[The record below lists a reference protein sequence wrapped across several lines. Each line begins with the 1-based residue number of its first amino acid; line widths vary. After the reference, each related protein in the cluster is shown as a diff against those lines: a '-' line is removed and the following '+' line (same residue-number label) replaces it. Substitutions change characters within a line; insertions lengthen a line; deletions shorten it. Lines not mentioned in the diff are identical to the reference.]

1 MILFGT
7 GEIYQFVKR
16 TLDKYENYR
25 PIAFLDNDSSKYGKR
40 IDGIPVLEPDSIN
53 NMEYDYI
60 VITTDVYYREVRL
73 QLKELGVKDKNI
85 LPYDWFIVLLKYA
98 S

>member
-1 MILFGT
+1 
-7 GEIYQFVKR
+7 
-16 TLDKYENYR
+16 
-25 PIAFLDNDSSKYGKR
+25 
-40 IDGIPVLEPDSIN
+40 
-53 NMEYDYI
+53 MEYDYI